1 MWTLPKLSA
10 RLNEYFHDVYDVLEH
25 PALGQSPREAY
36 EAGLVQT
43 GQRRHRLVSYD
54 REFLILTLP
63 TTSSGAAMVI
73 PGLGVKI
80 RYIYYWCDLFRDPE
94 IERRKVPIRYDPF
107 DAGTAFAFVK
117 NHWAQCHSEYY
128 AVFRGRSERE
138 ILLTTQELRRQRQ
151 MLERSGALS
160 AKKIGE
166 FLRSIEA
173 EELLLTQRLR
183 DQQAQGIRPHSAQPP
198 VAVID
203 DECQREVVPAAVPA
217 SQYPASA
224 EEHEIYGA
232 F

>member
-1 MWTLPKLSA
+1 M
-10 RLNEYFHDVYDVLEH
+10 
-25 PALGQSPREAY
+25 
-36 EAGLVQT
+36 
-43 GQRRHRLVSYD
+43 SYD

-63 TTSSGAAMVI
+63 TTSSGTAMVL

-94 IERRKVPIRYDPF
+94 IERRKVPVRYDPF

-138 ILLTTQELRRQRQ
+138 ILLATQELRRQRQ
-151 MLERSGALS
+151 MLERRGALS

-166 FLRSIEA
+166 FLRSVEA

-183 DQQAQGIRPHSAQPP
+183 DQQAQEIRPQLAPGE
-198 VAVID
+198 VID
-203 DECQREVVPAAVPA
+203 DECQCEALTTVVP
-217 SQYPASA
+217 SSLYPEST